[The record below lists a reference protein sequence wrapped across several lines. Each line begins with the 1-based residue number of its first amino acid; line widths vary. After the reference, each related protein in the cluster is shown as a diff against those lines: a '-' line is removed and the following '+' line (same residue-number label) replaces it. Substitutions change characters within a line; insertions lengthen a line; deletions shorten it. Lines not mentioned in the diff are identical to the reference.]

1 MIIIADNR
9 IPEQAKVALEN
20 YGEVLY
26 LESHGI
32 TYPAIAGHP
41 DIFLCQVNEQL
52 VLAPNMPKVSWERLS
67 KTSVSYVNGKLP
79 IGKKYPQTAP
89 YNAVVSDKFII
100 HNQNVTDSK
109 IKELTVGKEFIHVNQ
124 AYTRCNLIPLEN
136 NRFITSDNGIEK
148 TFLRHGFE
156 VLFVN
161 PNGIILSGFNNGFI
175 GGTCGIFEDK
185 IVFIG
190 NLNHLPEGNK
200 IQKFVSD
207 YEIIELYNGP
217 LYDGGSLI
225 FIE

>member
-52 VLAPNMPKVSWERLS
+52 IVAPNTPATLKEYLTKM
-67 KTSVSYVNGKLP
+67 SVLFINGESEV
-79 IGKKYPQTAP
+79 GEKYPQTAP

-161 PNGIILSGFNNGFI
+161 PNGIILSGFKNGFI

>member
-1 MIIIADNR
+1 MVIIADNR

-20 YGEVLY
+20 NGEVLY

-89 YNAVVSDKFII
+89 YNAVVSDKYII
-100 HNQNVTDSK
+100 HNQNITDLK

-124 AYTRCNLIPLEN
+124 AYTRCNLIPLKN
-136 NRFITSDNGIEK
+136 DRFITSDREIEK
-148 TFLRHGFE
+148 VLIRKGFE
-156 VLFVN
+156 VLYVN
-161 PNGIILSGFNNGFI
+161 PKGIILPEFENGFI
-175 GGTCGIFEDK
+175 GGTCGIFENK
-185 IVFIG
+185 IFFTG
-190 NLNHLPEGNK
+190 SLNHFYEGNR

>member
-52 VLAPNMPKVSWERLS
+52 IVAPNTPATLKEYLTKM
-67 KTSVSYVNGKLP
+67 SVLFINGESEV
-79 IGKKYPQTAP
+79 GEKYPQTAP

-161 PNGIILSGFNNGFI
+161 PNGIILSGFKNGFI

-190 NLNHLPEGNK
+190 NLNHFPEGNK

-207 YEIIELYNGP
+207 YEILELYNGP
-217 LYDGGSLI
+217 LFDGGSVI
-225 FIE
+225 FSP